1 MEGVISDLNEL
12 DVPQKINDLNSGLMV
27 VNMNGPLNQLT
38 FRSDLTKEIKAR
50 SDADTVLQGQIDTRA
65 LYYSSDLAPLL
76 SKTDAASTYAT
87 TTSLTTRQK

>member
-1 MEGVISDLNEL
+1 
-12 DVPQKINDLNSGLMV
+12 MV

-38 FRSDLTKEIKAR
+38 FRSDLTKEITAR

-65 LYYSSDLAPLL
+65 YSSDLAPLL

>member
-65 LYYSSDLAPLL
+65 YSSDLAPLL

>member
-12 DVPQKINDLNSGLMV
+12 DVHQKINDLNSGLMV

-65 LYYSSDLAPLL
+65 YSSDLAPLL